1 MVLVLDRVNIDRK
14 EKRYFSVRL
23 NSMKPFRSGN
33 LRYMADRF
41 FEKACIREVFI
52 LNDRPLEKKSGRNL
66 AMHLSFAK

>member
-1 MVLVLDRVNIDRK
+1 
-14 EKRYFSVRL
+14 
-23 NSMKPFRSGN
+23 MKACSSGN

-52 LNDRPLEKKSGRNL
+52 LNDRPLKKKGGRNV